1 MQETINAILGH
12 YFRKLL
18 MSMLATGYICW
29 RDCHQVGISI
39 KILAL
44 LSPSCRHSGIIHPLI
59 YIGTPMRKTKII
71 CTVGPATSNYEMLEE
86 MYAAGMNIIRLNMS
100 HATHKWADRMIE
112 HAVELNKHTTYPVG
126 ILLDTQGP
134 EIRTSVLENDLNLKA
149 GDEISIS
156 VRADVDVE
164 ESSFHINYDELIDTV
179 NIGDKITVDNG
190 LINLEVLEKEAPVM
204 RCKVLD
210 GGVLGSKKH
219 VNLPGIRVNLPAMT
233 PKDKEDILFAMEREV
248 DFIALSFVREA
259 SDVLELRQLMEE
271 TNPEKAATMKVI
283 AKIEDQQGLKNL
295 EDIIKVSDGI
305 MVARGDLGVEINLA
319 ELPNVQR
326 RIVRLCAEQ
335 GRRVIVATH
344 LLESM
349 IDNPI
354 PTRAE
359 VTDVANAVY
368 EEADAVMLSGE
379 TTIGKYPVRCIQY
392 LNDIALAAES
402 KRGLRFTQ
410 KLIKNSDK
418 EHLGANAAEMADDM
432 RVKGIV
438 VVTRHGIMA
447 NYVTNSHPI
456 TPIYAF
462 TNIGVT
468 RRLMTL
474 NRNLFPFKIE
484 FSKDPE
490 ETLAKAFSELK
501 DKAGFVTGDTVVVIS
516 DLLID
521 QDSVGIQVRYIP

>member
-1 MQETINAILGH
+1 
-12 YFRKLL
+12 
-18 MSMLATGYICW
+18 
-29 RDCHQVGISI
+29 
-39 KILAL
+39 
-44 LSPSCRHSGIIHPLI
+44 
-59 YIGTPMRKTKII
+59 MRKTKII
-71 CTVGPATSNYEMLEE
+71 CTVGPATSNYEMLKELYE
-86 MYAAGMNIIRLNMS
+86 AGMNIIRLNMS
-100 HATHKWADRMIE
+100 HATHKWADRMIN
-112 HAVELNKHTTYPVG
+112 HIVELNKETTYPVG

-134 EIRTSVLENDLNLKA
+134 EIRTSVLENDLNLKT

-156 VRADVDVE
+156 VRDGVDVE
-164 ESSFHINYDELIDTV
+164 ESSFRINYDELIDTV
-179 NIGDKITVDNG
+179 NVGDKITVDNG
-190 LINLEVLEKEAPVM
+190 LINLEVLEKNTPIM
-204 RCKVLD
+204 RCKVID

-219 VNLPGIRVNLPAMT
+219 VNLPGIRVNLPSMT
-233 PKDKEDILFAMEREV
+233 SKDKEDILFAMEREV

-259 SDVLELRQLMEE
+259 KDILELRSLMEI
-271 TNPEKAATMKVI
+271 TNAKKARTMKVI
-283 AKIEDQQGLKNL
+283 AKIEDQQGLRNL
-295 EDIIKVSDGI
+295 EEIIKVSDGI
-305 MVARGDLGVEINLA
+305 MVARGDLGVEIDLA

-326 RIVRLCAEQ
+326 RIVRLCAEH

-379 TTIGKYPVRCIQY
+379 TTVGKYPVRCVKF
-392 LNDIALAAES
+392 LNDIALASER
-402 KRGLRFTQ
+402 KRGLRFTANLS
-410 KLIKNSDK
+410 KDSDK
-418 EHLGANAAEMADDM
+418 EHLAANAVELADDM

-447 NYVTNSHPI
+447 NYVTDAHPG
-456 TPIYAF
+456 TPIFAF

-474 NRNLFPFKIE
+474 NRNLYPFKIE
-484 FSKDPE
+484 FSTDPE
-490 ETLAKAFSELK
+490 ETLGRAFEELK
-501 DKAGFVTGDTVVVIS
+501 EKAGFESGDTLVVIS

>member
-1 MQETINAILGH
+1 
-12 YFRKLL
+12 
-18 MSMLATGYICW
+18 
-29 RDCHQVGISI
+29 
-39 KILAL
+39 
-44 LSPSCRHSGIIHPLI
+44 
-59 YIGTPMRKTKII
+59 MRKTKII
-71 CTVGPATSNYEMLEE
+71 CTVGPATSNYETLKELYE
-86 MYAAGMNIIRLNMS
+86 AGMNIIRLNMS
-100 HATHKWADRMIE
+100 HATHKWADRMID
-112 HAVELNKHTTYPVG
+112 HIVELNKETTYPVG

-134 EIRTSVLENDLNLKA
+134 EIRTSVLENDLNLKT

-156 VRADVDVE
+156 VRDGVDVE
-164 ESSFHINYDELIDTV
+164 ESSFRINYDELIDTV
-179 NIGDKITVDNG
+179 NVGDKITVDNG
-190 LINLEVLEKEAPVM
+190 LINLEVLEKNTPIM
-204 RCKVLD
+204 RCKVID

-219 VNLPGIRVNLPAMT
+219 VNLPGIRVNLPSMT
-233 PKDKEDILFAMEREV
+233 SKDKEDILFAMEREV

-259 SDVLELRQLMEE
+259 KDILELRSLMEI
-271 TNPEKAATMKVI
+271 TNAKKARTMKVI
-283 AKIEDQQGLKNL
+283 AKIEDQQGLRNL
-295 EDIIKVSDGI
+295 EEIIKVSDGI
-305 MVARGDLGVEINLA
+305 MVARGDLGVEIDLA

-326 RIVRLCAEQ
+326 RIVRLCAEY

-379 TTIGKYPVRCIQY
+379 TTVGKYPVRCVKF
-392 LNDIALAAES
+392 LNDIALASER
-402 KRGLRFTQ
+402 KRGLRFTANLS
-410 KLIKNSDK
+410 KDSDK
-418 EHLGANAAEMADDM
+418 EHLAANAVELADDM

-447 NYVTNSHPI
+447 NYVTDAHPG
-456 TPIYAF
+456 TPIFAF

-474 NRNLFPFKIE
+474 NRNLYPFKIE
-484 FSKDPE
+484 FSTDPE
-490 ETLAKAFSELK
+490 ETLGRAFEELK
-501 DKAGFVTGDTVVVIS
+501 EKAGFESGDTVVVIS

>member
-1 MQETINAILGH
+1 
-12 YFRKLL
+12 
-18 MSMLATGYICW
+18 
-29 RDCHQVGISI
+29 
-39 KILAL
+39 
-44 LSPSCRHSGIIHPLI
+44 
-59 YIGTPMRKTKII
+59 MRKTKII
-71 CTVGPATSNYEMLEE
+71 CTVGPATSNYEMLKELYE
-86 MYAAGMNIIRLNMS
+86 AGMNIIRLNMS
-100 HATHKWADRMIE
+100 HATHKWADRMIDYI
-112 HAVELNKHTTYPVG
+112 VELNKETTYPVG

-134 EIRTSVLENDLNLKA
+134 EIRTSVLENDLNLKT

-156 VRADVDVE
+156 VRDGVDVE
-164 ESSFHINYDELIDTV
+164 ESSFRINYDELIDTV
-179 NIGDKITVDNG
+179 NVGDKITVDNG
-190 LINLEVLEKEAPVM
+190 LINLEVLEKNTPIM
-204 RCKVLD
+204 RCKVID

-219 VNLPGIRVNLPAMT
+219 VNLPGIRVNLPSMT
-233 PKDKEDILFAMEREV
+233 SKDKEDILFAMEREV

-259 SDVLELRQLMEE
+259 KDILELRSLMEI
-271 TNPEKAATMKVI
+271 TNAKKARTMKVI
-283 AKIEDQQGLKNL
+283 AKIEDQQGLRNL
-295 EDIIKVSDGI
+295 EEIIKVSDGI
-305 MVARGDLGVEINLA
+305 MVARGDLGVEIDLA

-326 RIVRLCAEQ
+326 RIVRLCAEH

-379 TTIGKYPVRCIQY
+379 TTVGKYPVRCVKF
-392 LNDIALAAES
+392 LNDIALASER
-402 KRGLRFTQ
+402 KRGLRFTANLS
-410 KLIKNSDK
+410 KDSDK
-418 EHLGANAAEMADDM
+418 EHLAANAVELADDM

-447 NYVTNSHPI
+447 NYVTDAHPG
-456 TPIYAF
+456 TPIFAF

-474 NRNLFPFKIE
+474 NRNLYPFKIE
-484 FSKDPE
+484 FSTDPE
-490 ETLAKAFSELK
+490 ETLGRAFEELK
-501 DKAGFVTGDTVVVIS
+501 EKAGFESGDTVVVIS

>member
-1 MQETINAILGH
+1 
-12 YFRKLL
+12 
-18 MSMLATGYICW
+18 
-29 RDCHQVGISI
+29 
-39 KILAL
+39 
-44 LSPSCRHSGIIHPLI
+44 
-59 YIGTPMRKTKII
+59 MRKTKII
-71 CTVGPATSNYEMLEE
+71 CTVGPATSNYEMLKELYE
-86 MYAAGMNIIRLNMS
+86 AGMNIIRLNMS
-100 HATHKWADRMIE
+100 HATHKWADRMID
-112 HAVELNKHTTYPVG
+112 HIVELNKETTYPVG

-134 EIRTSVLENDLNLKA
+134 EIRTSVLENDLNLKT

-156 VRADVDVE
+156 VRDGVDVE
-164 ESSFHINYDELIDTV
+164 ESSFRINYDELIDTV
-179 NIGDKITVDNG
+179 NVGDKITVDNG
-190 LINLEVLEKEAPVM
+190 LINLEVLEKNTPIM
-204 RCKVLD
+204 RCKVID

-219 VNLPGIRVNLPAMT
+219 VNLPGIRVNLPSMT

-259 SDVLELRQLMEE
+259 KDILELRSLMEI
-271 TNPEKAATMKVI
+271 TNAKKARTMKVI
-283 AKIEDQQGLKNL
+283 AKIEDQQGLRNL
-295 EDIIKVSDGI
+295 EEIIKVSDGI
-305 MVARGDLGVEINLA
+305 MVARGDLGVEIDLA

-326 RIVRLCAEQ
+326 RIVRLCAEH

-379 TTIGKYPVRCIQY
+379 TTVGKYPVRCVKF
-392 LNDIALAAES
+392 LNDIALASER
-402 KRGLRFTQ
+402 KRGLRFTANLS
-410 KLIKNSDK
+410 KDSDK
-418 EHLGANAAEMADDM
+418 EHLAANAVELADDM

-447 NYVTNSHPI
+447 NYVTDAHPG
-456 TPIYAF
+456 TPIFAF

-474 NRNLFPFKIE
+474 NRNLYPFKIE
-484 FSKDPE
+484 FSTDPE
-490 ETLAKAFSELK
+490 ETLGRAFEELK
-501 DKAGFVTGDTVVVIS
+501 EKAGFESGDTVVVIS